1 MNNNYGGRM
10 KKYIKLILGIGI
22 FISIFLG
29 IIYCVVYNKN
39 INEVNDDNFN
49 HNKIIQYVLEC
60 NIRDFSGEEKDE
72 IKRKVNK
79 TINDSK
85 DKKTLSECYYI
96 LGFLNSLEKN
106 NKEAIRLYNKAIAN
120 IDSIKDIKI
129 KTQIYYEL
137 SRMYLYE
144 NEYDKSS
151 ESFEKI
157 KEIAFKY
164 NKKEE
169 AVKYGVKRGYDIYC
183 IPDGSNESVQI
194 LTEALELAKEINYE
208 EIEEVYFYLGRS
220 YWSNDKFIESIN
232 AKLEALNIV
241 DSKNLEEKIALI
253 STDLGI
259 DYLYSGNYEEA
270 LVYLSR
276 VLSSN
281 LEDEYEDAKIK
292 SYSLMNICEAY
303 IKLEEF
309 DKAKDSFEKL
319 EEEILKQKNGA
330 YKEDCITYIYGNK
343 ADLQIQLGNINEA
356 IKLLD
361 TAKKRY
367 EKSDK
372 FSFYDFDV
380 KLLEEYG
387 DAYYELGNYSLAL
400 KYHKEAEDIVK
411 TRGLTYLEE
420 DYNNKIYLDYKGL
433 GDYENTIKYLEKNNE
448 LKSNL
453 FDDKDKEYSQYIHN
467 QFENKKNLEKISEL
481 EQIGKRYKIFFTILG
496 LGAIIISFFSFHI
509 YKKNKEI
516 NRLNKLFKNLSVTDP
531 LTNTANRR
539 ALDEFLAGNWAL
551 YKETRMPISFMMIDI
566 DFFKLYNDNYGHLK
580 GDEVLKL
587 VASSINV
594 SCENG
599 DFVARY
605 GGEEFIVIML
615 NTDKKEATKNANN
628 IMQNIYHLNIKHE
641 FSPVSDRLTLSMGIT
656 TAHIGTTKD
665 YEYYIKKAD
674 EALYKAK
681 QYGRNE
687 YIFIE

>member
-10 KKYIKLILGIGI
+10 KKYTKLILIIGI
-22 FISIFLG
+22 FITIVLG

-39 INEVNDDNFN
+39 INEVNNDKMTYS
-49 HNKIIQYVLEC
+49 KIIKYVLDY
-60 NIRDFSGEEKDE
+60 NIRDFSDEEKDE

-79 TINDSK
+79 TINKCK
-85 DKKTLSECYYI
+85 DKKILSECYYI

-106 NKEAIRLYNKAIAN
+106 NKEAIRLYNKAIDN
-120 IDSIKDIKI
+120 INSIKNIKI
-129 KTQIYYEL
+129 KTQVYYEL

-144 NEYDKSS
+144 NEYEKSS
-151 ESFEKI
+151 ESFEKL

-208 EIEEVYFYLGRS
+208 EIEEVYFNLGRT
-220 YWSNDKFIESIN
+220 YWSDDKFIESID

-241 DSKNLEEKIALI
+241 DFKNLKEKIAII

-276 VLSSN
+276 VLSYN

-309 DKAKDSFEKL
+309 DKAKDSFKEL
-319 EEEILKQKNGA
+319 EEEILKQKNGV
-330 YKEDCITYIYGNK
+330 YKEDCITYTYGNK
-343 ADLQIQLGNINEA
+343 ADLQTQLGNVNEA

-361 TAKKRY
+361 TSKKRY
-367 EKSDK
+367 EKCDE

-411 TRGLTYLEE
+411 TRGLIYLEE
-420 DYNNKIYLDYKGL
+420 DYNKIYLDYKGL

-453 FDDKDKEYSQYIHN
+453 FNDKDKEYSQYIYN

-481 EQIGKRYKIFFTILG
+481 EQIGKRDKIFLP
-496 LGAIIISFFSFHI
+496 
-509 YKKNKEI
+509 Y
-516 NRLNKLFKNLSVTDP
+516 
-531 LTNTANRR
+531 
-539 ALDEFLAGNWAL
+539 
-551 YKETRMPISFMMIDI
+551 
-566 DFFKLYNDNYGHLK
+566 
-580 GDEVLKL
+580 
-587 VASSINV
+587 
-594 SCENG
+594 
-599 DFVARY
+599 
-605 GGEEFIVIML
+605 
-615 NTDKKEATKNANN
+615 
-628 IMQNIYHLNIKHE
+628 
-641 FSPVSDRLTLSMGIT
+641 
-656 TAHIGTTKD
+656 
-665 YEYYIKKAD
+665 
-674 EALYKAK
+674 
-681 QYGRNE
+681 
-687 YIFIE
+687 